1 MAKKEVKP
9 VEELKYEE
17 AFQELRD
24 LVEKLESNDQ
34 QLEEGLQLFERG
46 QLLVDRCTQLL
57 EDAELKIKEI
67 STKASGDFVES
78 DFTVGDE

>member
-24 LVEKLESNDQ
+24 LVEKLESNDL
-34 QLEEGLQLFERG
+34 QLEQGLELYERG

-57 EDAELKIKEI
+57 EEAELKITEI
-67 STKASGDFVES
+67 STKASGNFVERS
-78 DFTVGDE
+78 LHIEEE